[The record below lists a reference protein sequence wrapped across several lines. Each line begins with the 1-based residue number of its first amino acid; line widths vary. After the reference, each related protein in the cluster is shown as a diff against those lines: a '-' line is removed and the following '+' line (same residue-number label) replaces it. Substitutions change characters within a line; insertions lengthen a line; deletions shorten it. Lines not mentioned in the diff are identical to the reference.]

1 MDNNR
6 RRFWNIPFA
15 AFLLAMLFAAGAQ
28 AQRYSGLVI
37 FGDSLSDTSNNA
49 LVFDKLIAPPG
60 TPPGT
65 LRTPVPI
72 VNKAFIPT
80 FPYASNQY
88 SNGAVW
94 VTPFAAALGL
104 SAKPSFMGGTNFA
117 FGGARTGP
125 SPSSFPFSLLDQM
138 GSFLA
143 ATGGIAPPGNLYIV
157 QGGGNDARDAFALAA
172 TGGNPAP
179 LISQYAANISRMLMT
194 LNAAGARNILLVNVP
209 DIGKTP
215 AIQSLGPAAAALA
228 SSLAAAMNAALEE
241 AVDDLPFAPRT
252 RVFELDAYELVDDI
266 VAKPRKFGLTDGT
279 SACAASAA
287 CIAAPS
293 GTFFWDGIHPTSAGH
308 SIIAQ
313 VALKELHIPQRCG
326 ESHRGYLRWD
336 RDRAACTR
344 QERD

>member
-1 MDNNR
+1 MNNNR

-15 AFLLAMLFAAGAQ
+15 AFLLAMLFAAGAH
-28 AQRYSGLVI
+28 AQRYTGLVV

-49 LVFDKLIAPPG
+49 IVFDNVIAPPG

-65 LRTPVPI
+65 LRTHVPI
-72 VNKAFIPT
+72 VSPAFIPT

-94 VTPFAAALGL
+94 VTPLAAALGL
-104 SAKPSFMGGTNFA
+104 SAAPSFAGGTNFA

-143 ATGGIAPPGNLYIV
+143 ATHGIAPPGNLYVV

-172 TGGNPAP
+172 TGGNPAS
-179 LISQYAANISRMLMT
+179 LVSQYVANISRILMT

-215 AIQSLGPAAAALA
+215 AVQSLGPAAAALA
-228 SSLAAAMNAALEE
+228 SSLSAAMNTALEA
-241 AVDDLPFAPRT
+241 AVDDLPFAPHT

-266 VAKPRKFGLTDGT
+266 ALKPRKFGLTDAT

-287 CIAAPS
+287 CIAAPNR
-293 GTFFWDGIHPTSAGH
+293 TFFWDGIHPTTAGH
-308 SIIAQ
+308 AIIAQ

-336 RDRAACTR
+336 RDRAACAR
-344 QERD
+344 HDRD